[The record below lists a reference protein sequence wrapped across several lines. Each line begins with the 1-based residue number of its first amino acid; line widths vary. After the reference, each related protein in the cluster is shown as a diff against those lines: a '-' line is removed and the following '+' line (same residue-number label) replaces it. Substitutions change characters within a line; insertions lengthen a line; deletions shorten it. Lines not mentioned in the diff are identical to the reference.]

1 MRDPVRTD
9 LPANTGRAATRWAT
23 ACLLPLALVLT
34 GAGGDAS
41 PRPDPAAR
49 LDAAALDHFERGR
62 AVFEQRWTVAPSAFG
77 RWGRGPLSNG
87 DACTDCHANAGRGTV
102 PDVAGEPLRSAVV
115 RLAQPDARGALQPHP
130 AYGAQL
136 QHLGI
141 LGRVPGEGEA
151 FVEWTTRTVRY
162 PDGDTVELR
171 APIIRL
177 RELAHGP
184 IGDDT
189 RRALR
194 IAPDLAGAGWLD
206 AIPDDAI
213 LAAAAAPQPD
223 GIRGRPNRVPDRATG
238 QRVIGRFGHKAAQP
252 DVRQQVL
259 VALHEDLG
267 ITSRR
272 FPEQNC
278 TPAQRACS
286 VEPRP
291 SQPEID
297 ADSEDDLVFHVQH
310 LAPPAHATP
319 RDPVERRGERLF
331 ADAGCAA
338 CHTPAWTIATADD
351 ATRTIHPYTDLL
363 LHDLGPGLADGIP
376 EFDAGAS
383 DWRTA
388 PLWHVGRN
396 ASGALLH
403 DGRAR
408 SPEEAI
414 LWHDGEASA
423 ARVRFMTFDRADRTA
438 LLRFLA
444 QLR

>member
-1 MRDPVRTD
+1 MRTD
-9 LPANTGRAATRWAT
+9 PPANTRRAAPRWTA
-23 ACLLPLALVLT
+23 ACLVPLAFVLA
-34 GAGGDAS
+34 GAGGDA
-41 PRPDPAAR
+41 PDSAAAR
-49 LDAAALDHFERGR
+49 DRSERGR

-102 PDVAGEPLRSAVV
+102 PDDPDAPLRSAVV

-130 AYGAQL
+130 VYGPQL

-151 FVEWTTRTVRY
+151 FVTWTTHTVRY

-171 APIIRL
+171 TPVVRL
-177 RELAHGP
+177 RDLAYGP
-184 IGDDT
+184 VADDT
-189 RRALR
+189 RLALR
-194 IAPDLAGAGWLD
+194 VAPDLAGTGMLE

-223 GIRGRPNRVPDRATG
+223 GIRGRPNRVTDHANGRA
-238 QRVIGRFGHKAAQP
+238 VVGRFGHKAAQP
-252 DVRQQVL
+252 DVRQQVRQ
-259 VALHEDLG
+259 ALHEDLG
-267 ITSRR
+267 ITSQRH
-272 FPEQNC
+272 PDQNC
-278 TPAQRACS
+278 TPTQHACDA
-286 VEPRP
+286 EPRP
-291 SQPEID
+291 AHPEID
-297 ADSEDDLVFHVQH
+297 ARAEDDLVFHLQQ
-310 LAPPAHATP
+310 LAPPA
-319 RDPVERRGERLF
+319 RENLREPVERHGERLF

-338 CHTPAWTIATADD
+338 CHTPGWTITTPDGVAA
-351 ATRTIHPYTDLL
+351 TIHPYTDLL

-376 EFDAGAS
+376 EAGAGGS

-396 ASGALLH
+396 ASTALLH

-414 LWHDGEASA
+414 LWHDGAAAA
-423 ARVRFMTFDRADRTA
+423 ARARFMTFDRADRTA

-444 QLR
+444 RLR

>member
-1 MRDPVRTD
+1 ME
-9 LPANTGRAATRWAT
+9 
-23 ACLLPLALVLT
+23 
-34 GAGGDAS
+34 
-41 PRPDPAAR
+41 AR
-49 LDAAALDHFERGR
+49 
-62 AVFEQRWTVAPSAFG
+62 QR
-77 RWGRGPLSNG
+77 
-87 DACTDCHANAGRGTV
+87 
-102 PDVAGEPLRSAVV
+102 
-115 RLAQPDARGALQPHP
+115 
-130 AYGAQL
+130 
-136 QHLGI
+136 
-141 LGRVPGEGEA
+141 
-151 FVEWTTRTVRY
+151 
-162 PDGDTVELR
+162 
-171 APIIRL
+171 
-177 RELAHGP
+177 
-184 IGDDT
+184 
-189 RRALR
+189 
-194 IAPDLAGAGWLD
+194 
-206 AIPDDAI
+206 
-213 LAAAAAPQPD
+213 
-223 GIRGRPNRVPDRATG
+223 GIRT
-238 QRVIGRFGHKAAQP
+238 I
-252 DVRQQVL
+252 
-259 VALHEDLG
+259 G

-310 LAPPAHATP
+310 LVPPAHATA

-376 EFDAGAS
+376 EFDAGES

-414 LWHDGEASA
+414 LWHDGEAAA

-444 QLR
+444 LLR